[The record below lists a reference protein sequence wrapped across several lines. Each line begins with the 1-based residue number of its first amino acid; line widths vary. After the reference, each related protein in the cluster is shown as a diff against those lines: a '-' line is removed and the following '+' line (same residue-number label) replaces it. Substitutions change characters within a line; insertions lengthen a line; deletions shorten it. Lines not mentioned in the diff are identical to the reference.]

1 MAQQNNAKTE
11 RPSSTNDSD
20 DEILKVA
27 NLSTAQEVYQAMH
40 TSEKGL
46 TDAEAGTRKLK
57 YGPNV
62 LAKAKGESNLK
73 KFLKNFTSLMAIL
86 LWVAGLIA
94 FVAKLAELGIAIWL
108 VNIINGCFSF
118 WQEYQAGKATD
129 ALENMLPS
137 YCRVVRNGH
146 QNKLLTTEL
155 VPGDVV
161 KLEEGDAI
169 PADIRL
175 LQTTRVQVDQSPLTG
190 EAKAV
195 NKNARTLDATAKRNH
210 FELRNMVYSGTS
222 MMKGSATGVVIK
234 TGMKTDFGKIAA
246 LTQNVKDEESPLERE
261 LDTLTKQLSVL
272 AVTVGVVFFFIAT
285 LFVHYPIVKSFV
297 FGLGMI
303 VAFIPEGLLPT
314 VTLSLA
320 GSVQRMANHHALVK
334 KLSSV
339 EALGS
344 ASVICSDK
352 TGTLTK
358 NEMTVQHLWTVKRS
372 YQVTGEGYQPKGR
385 IISGPQTY
393 QSDTDPDLHELLA
406 GGFFADNARIVPPNK
421 EHKKYQVL
429 GDPTEA
435 CLEVVAKKAG
445 YDVAAERKANPRTH
459 ELPFDSDRKM
469 MTVMIKPTANYH
481 FNTYTKGAPNCV
493 VEKCSHYMIDGQ
505 IKPITNEVKDEIMK
519 ANDGFAERG
528 LRVLAVAGRVLPDDL
543 QQDLS
548 KTNSANTETDMTFL
562 GLSVMLDPP
571 RAEVRKAAAECHRA
585 HIKII
590 MVTGDYSLTAKS
602 IAQNIGL
609 VDPNKPLTVVSG
621 DELKEMDDASLRK
634 ALSGEVVF
642 SRMAPEQKYRIVDML
657 QKMGK
662 IVAVTGDGVN
672 DAPALKKADIGV
684 AMGATGTDV
693 AKEAADMILT
703 DDNFASIVAAIREG
717 RGVYSN
723 IRKFLLYILN
733 SNMPE
738 AVPSV
743 LFLLSG
749 GRIPL
754 ALTVMEILFI
764 DLGTDLVPALG
775 LGREHPEPGTMDR
788 PPRSLNEHLINK
800 SLLQKAFGWYGLW
813 SSLISTAGFFI
824 ANHIHGYNF
833 GNLPASGPVY
843 RQATTVAL
851 AMIIACQIANVLC
864 IRYEVGTVFNKRF
877 FTNSMI
883 FLGILIETV
892 LLICVSYVPLLQD
905 VFGTAAMQR
914 QDWLFWI
921 CIPIP
926 LILIDELRRYI
937 VRKRNHISL
946 KDEYE

>member
-1 MAQQNNAKTE
+1 MGSECMAQQAKKTANQNQD
-11 RPSSTNDSD
+11 TV
-20 DEILKVA
+20 LQVA
-27 NLSTAQEVYQAMH
+27 NLQTADEVYQAMQ
-40 TSEKGL
+40 TSKNGL
-46 TDAEAGTRKLK
+46 TDAEAGTRQLK
-57 YGPNV
+57 YGHNV

-73 KFLKNFTSLMAIL
+73 KFIKNFTSLMAIL

-94 FVAKLAELGIAIWL
+94 FMADLTELGIAIWA
-108 VNIINGCFSF
+108 VNVINGCFSF

-137 YCRVVRNGH
+137 YCRVVRNGA
-146 QNKLLTTEL
+146 QNKILTTDL

-161 KLEEGDAI
+161 KLAEGDAI

-175 LQTTRVQVDQSPLTG
+175 LETTSVQVDQSPLTG
-190 EAKAV
+190 EAKPV
-195 NKNARTLDATAKRNH
+195 NKNARTVNATAKRNH

-234 TGMKTDFGKIAA
+234 TGMQTDFGKIAA

-272 AVTVGVVFFFIAT
+272 AVSVGVVFFLIAT
-285 LFVHYPIVKSFV
+285 FFVHYPIVKSFV

-320 GSVQRMANHHALVK
+320 GSVQRMANHNALVK

-358 NEMTVQHLWTVKRS
+358 NEMTVRHLWTVNRS

-385 IISGPQTY
+385 ILSGPTSY
-393 QSDTDPDLHELLA
+393 QAETDPDLHELLA
-406 GGFFADNARIVPPNK
+406 GGFFADNARIVAPNK
-421 EHKKYQVL
+421 EHKQYQVL

-445 YDVAAERKANPRTH
+445 FDVASERKNNPRTH

-469 MTVMIKPTANYH
+469 MTVMIDPTKDYR

-493 VEKCSHYMIDGQ
+493 VDKCSHYLVNGQ
-505 IKPITNEVKDEIMK
+505 VKPMTKEIKDQIMK
-519 ANDGFAERG
+519 ANDGYAERG
-528 LRVLAVAGRVLPDDL
+528 LRVLAVAGRILPDDL
-543 QQDLS
+543 SNDLS
-548 KTNSANTETDMTFL
+548 KTNSANTECDMTFI

-571 RAEVRKAAAECHRA
+571 RPEVRKAAALCHRA

-602 IAQNIGL
+602 IALNIGL
-609 VDPNKPLTVVSG
+609 VDPKKPLTVVSG

-657 QKMGK
+657 QQMGK

-717 RGVYSN
+717 RGVYAN

-764 DLGTDLVPALG
+764 DLGTDLIPALG

-788 PPRSLNEHLINK
+788 PPRSLKSHLING
-800 SLLQKAFGWYGLW
+800 SLLKKAFGWYGLW

-824 ANHIHGYNF
+824 ANWLHGYTIA
-833 GNLPASGPVY
+833 NLPASGPVY

-864 IRYEVGTVFNKRF
+864 IRYEVGTVFNRQF

-892 LLICVSYVPLLQD
+892 LLICVSYVPLLQG
-905 VFGTAAMQR
+905 VFGTAPMQS

-926 LILIDELRRYI
+926 LILIDELRRLI
-937 VRKRNHISL
+937 IRRHDHIDLS
-946 KDEYE
+946 DEAE

>member
-1 MAQQNNAKTE
+1 MAQQDNAETA
-11 RPSSTNDSD
+11 RPTSDAQTND
-20 DEILKVA
+20 EIIKVA
-27 NLSTAQEVYQAMH
+27 NLKTAAEVYQNLH
-40 TSEKGL
+40 TSAKGL

-62 LAKAKGESNLK
+62 LAKAKGESNFK
-73 KFLKNFTSLMAIL
+73 KFIKNFTSLMAIL

-146 QNKLLTTEL
+146 ENKLLTTDL

-175 LQTTRVQVDQSPLTG
+175 LTTTRVQVDQSPLTG

-195 NKNARTLDATAKRNH
+195 NKNARTVDATAKRNH

-222 MMKGSATGVVIK
+222 MMKGSATGVVVK

-320 GSVQRMANHHALVK
+320 GSVQRMATHHALVK

-358 NEMTVQHLWTVKRS
+358 NEMTVQHLWTVQRS
-372 YQVTGEGYQPKGR
+372 YQVTGEGYQPKGK
-385 IISGPQTY
+385 IISGPRTY
-393 QSDTDPDLHELLA
+393 
-406 GGFFADNARIVPPNK
+406 R
-421 EHKKYQVL
+421 
-429 GDPTEA
+429 
-435 CLEVVAKKAG
+435 
-445 YDVAAERKANPRTH
+445 
-459 ELPFDSDRKM
+459 
-469 MTVMIKPTANYH
+469 
-481 FNTYTKGAPNCV
+481 
-493 VEKCSHYMIDGQ
+493 YMIDGE
-505 IKPITNEVKDEIMK
+505 IKPLTKEVKAKIMK

-543 QQDLS
+543 AQDLS
-548 KTNSANTETDMTFL
+548 KTNSANTETDMTFI

-571 RAEVRKAAAECHRA
+571 RPEVRKAAEECHRA

-609 VDPNKPLTVVSG
+609 VDPKKPLTVVSG
-621 DELKEMDDASLRK
+621 DELKEMDDESLRK

-775 LGREHPEPGTMDR
+775 LGREHLEPGTMDR
-788 PPRSLNEHLINK
+788 PPRSQSEHLING
-800 SLLQKAFGWYGLW
+800 SLLKKAFGWYGLW

-824 ANHIHGYNF
+824 ANRIHGYSF

-883 FLGILIETV
+883 FLGIIIETV
-892 LLICVSYVPLLQD
+892 LLICVSYVPLLQS

-914 QDWLFWI
+914 QDWLIWI

-926 LILIDELRRYI
+926 LILIDELRRYV
-937 VRKRNHISL
+937 VRKRNHITL
-946 KDEYE
+946 TD